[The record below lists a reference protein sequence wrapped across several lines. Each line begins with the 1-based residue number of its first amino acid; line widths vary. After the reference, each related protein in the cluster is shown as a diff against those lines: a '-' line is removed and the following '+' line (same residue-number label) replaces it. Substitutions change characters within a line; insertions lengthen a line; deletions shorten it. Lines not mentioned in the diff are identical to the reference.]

1 MRRSLSAPAGRG
13 PVHAGRRGSFAPAG
27 VARVRPA
34 RAPRPAGADH
44 RQPNERATRLL
55 HTRIPSGHYGGGRR
69 TQLRHRADSRC
80 CLEDLQ
86 KMGRIAASR
95 RQTREPGPHRAD
107 GPLHQCLL
115 AFSVQSAGLCFRAPR
130 YRRWDRVPR
139 APMSGGRLFPS
150 AQRRISAWARGV
162 IWITRLPSCGE
173 ANSGAPRHSLKGT
186 TAAIS
191 TSRPFV
197 DRGFFTQRAGSRRG
211 SRSIHL
217 NPRCSLQ
224 GACWQG
230 SLTSHAVRDLRK
242 RGAR

>member
-1 MRRSLSAPAGRG
+1 MARVSGSQRVRRERTGIAAFVVGTGRKRAGSRGPTWIVCSSRRGESSTGSRPSSRRSRPSAAEWTMG
-13 PVHAGRRGSFAPAG
+13 PRSTCAD
-27 VARVRPA
+27 VRWPTIS
-34 RAPRPAGADH
+34 
-44 RQPNERATRLL
+44 ERTA
-55 HTRIPSGHYGGGRR
+55 RR
-69 TQLRHRADSRC
+69 T
-80 CLEDLQ
+80 
-86 KMGRIAASR
+86 
-95 RQTREPGPHRAD
+95 
-107 GPLHQCLL
+107 
-115 AFSVQSAGLCFRAPR
+115 
-130 YRRWDRVPR
+130 
-139 APMSGGRLFPS
+139 
-150 AQRRISAWARGV
+150 SAWARGV

-217 NPRCSLQ
+217 NPRFSLQ

>member
-44 RQPNERATRLL
+44 RRPNERATRLL

-150 AQRRISAWARGV
+150 AQRTDLCV
-162 IWITRLPSCGE
+162 
-173 ANSGAPRHSLKGT
+173 GT
-186 TAAIS
+186 WCNLDYALAELWGGKLGRT
-191 TSRPFV
+191 TTLV
-197 DRGFFTQRAGSRRG
+197 EGYDRCNFHFK
-211 SRSIHL
+211 
-217 NPRCSLQ
+217 
-224 GACWQG
+224 
-230 SLTSHAVRDLRK
+230 AVR
-242 RGAR
+242 